1 MLGLIIVLIV
11 VGVVLT
17 FIPMDA
23 SIKKIVIALIA
34 LVVLFIVLREFAP
47 GALSW

>member
-1 MLGLIIVLIV
+1 MLTLIIVLVV

-23 SIKKIVIALIA
+23 RIKQIVITLIA
-34 LVVLFIVLREFAP
+34 LVVLFAVLREYAP
-47 GALSW
+47 GVLG